1 MMTDSDREKLTEVI
15 QLLLN
20 AGWKVDKI
28 AKYINLS
35 DTTIRKY
42 IRKYDLHSPSK
53 PRYMI

>member
-1 MMTDSDREKLTEVI
+1 MTDSDREKLTEVI

-42 IRKYDLHSPSK
+42 ITKYNLNQPHK
-53 PRYMI
+53 PRYLR